1 MRFAG
6 SSDLNKVSFSK
17 LREGVQFAHMK
28 LLREEDGLYS
38 GALQIVGKCV
48 EFAMSVG
55 NVPLSDGGDYHA
67 STLDPNLQ
75 PTKRAGNAFSE
86 S

>member
-1 MRFAG
+1 
-6 SSDLNKVSFSK
+6 
-17 LREGVQFAHMK
+17 MK

-55 NVPLSDGGDYHA
+55 NVPLGDGRTTTPPRSIRTSSPPSALATRFSRIIGGIQMILH
-67 STLDPNLQ
+67 LRV
-75 PTKRAGNAFSE
+75 RALIEPART
-86 S
+86 